1 MRCSRMILLAV
12 AGLRLIPVAGAQ
24 ERTATQTTEQAYK
37 NIQVLKGLP
46 ANELIP
52 AMQFITA
59 SLGVECDYC
68 HVQGASEKDDRT
80 AKLVARKMM
89 TMMFAINK
97 DNFEGHREVTCN
109 TCHRG
114 SPHPMATPAL
124 SDGRPVMVAMN
135 EDQTKAPSGPTP
147 DQVIDKYI
155 QALGGPAAIQRV
167 SNRLEKGSAD
177 VMGKKTPIDIYTR
190 APNQRASIMH
200 MPGGDSITAYDGKAG
215 WLAFPGR
222 PTRDMTP
229 SESASARLDADL
241 HFATDLKQIFTDFK
255 STAPAKIGDRDT
267 YVLVAMSEGRPPV
280 KLYFDQQSGLLL
292 RMLRFSDSPLGL
304 NPVEIDYADY
314 RDVQGVKTPF
324 RWTLTRTSGA
334 FTIEIDSV
342 QQNVSIDE
350 QKFAR
355 PTS

>member
-1 MRCSRMILLAV
+1 MILY
-12 AGLRLIPVAGAQ
+12 AGLVGLVLIPAAQSQ
-24 ERTATQTTEQAYK
+24 ERKATQTTEQSYK

-46 ANELIP
+46 SNELIP

-59 SLGVECDYC
+59 SLGVECDFC
-68 HVQGASEKDDRT
+68 HVQGASEKDD
-80 AKLVARKMM
+80 KQPKVIARKMM
-89 TMMFAINK
+89 TMMFTINK
-97 DNFEGHREVTCN
+97 ENFEGHREVTCN

-114 SPHPMATPAL
+114 SPRPMATPPIDPKAE
-124 SDGRPVMVAMN
+124 MAAMN
-135 EDQTKAPSGPTP
+135 GDQAKASSGPTP
-147 DQVIDKYI
+147 EQLIERYI
-155 QALGGPAAIQRV
+155 QALGGAAAIQKV

-190 APNQRASIMH
+190 APDQRASIMH
-200 MPGGDSITAYDGKAG
+200 MESGESITAYDGKTG

-229 SESASARLDADL
+229 SESSSARLDADL
-241 HFATDLKQIFTDFK
+241 HFATDLNRIFTDLK
-255 STAPAKIGDRDT
+255 TVAPTKIGDRDV
-267 YVLVAMSEGRPPV
+267 YVVVAMREGQPPV

-304 NPVEIDYADY
+304 NPVQIDYRDY

-342 QQNVSIDE
+342 QQNVSMDDS
-350 QKFAR
+350 KFTR